1 MKQGVSLS
9 AKAKSGVRAL
19 HILFVDAIKRPL
31 QYCND
36 DELRTALKSQG
47 EIAKLK
53 RSVTTEQGEVIETH
67 PMSLNSLKTYA
78 EAHLAG
84 GFKTL
89 NDLRLKAGDALQ
101 VALKREERA
110 NKRTRS
116 GLTLKVAQLEH
127 ELELHR
133 QTNMILTRALTES
146 LGQFVNI
153 RNASNDEL
161 RKKFTQ
167 DATDTLYAILSLAMP
182 PFNVIDVPLADLPP
196 SADVTNIS
204 DYRKG

>member
-9 AKAKSGVRAL
+9 GQAKLGVRAL
-19 HILFVDAIKRPL
+19 HILLVDAIKRPL
-31 QYCND
+31 QHCD
-36 DELRTALKSQG
+36 DGELLTALKSQG
-47 EIAKLK
+47 GMAKLK
-53 RSVTTEQGEVIETH
+53 RSVTTEQGEVIETR
-67 PMSLNSLKTYA
+67 PMSLNTLKTYA
-78 EAHLAG
+78 EAHFAG

-89 NDLRLKAGDALQ
+89 NDLRLKAADALQ
-101 VALKREERA
+101 LAVKREERA

-116 GLTLKVAQLEH
+116 GLTLKVTQLEH

-133 QTNMILTRALTES
+133 QANLLLTRALSECI
-146 LGQFVNI
+146 GQFVNI
-153 RNASNDEL
+153 RDASNDQL

-182 PFNVIDVPLADLPP
+182 PFSVIEPPHIAPLP